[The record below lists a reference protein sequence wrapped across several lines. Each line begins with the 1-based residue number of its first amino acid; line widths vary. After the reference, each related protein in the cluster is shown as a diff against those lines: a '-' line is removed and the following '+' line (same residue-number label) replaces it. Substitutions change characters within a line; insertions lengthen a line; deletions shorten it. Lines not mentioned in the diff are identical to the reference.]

1 MSLTWHYFHVTHPN
15 FNFNMTVGAVK
26 SSRFATISV
35 EMLLTIRAR
44 NISKYVTAKDESKA
58 DELVWSMMAE
68 QKTLEIADACML
80 NFTSAD
86 KPDSS
91 GNRKGIL
98 RVQEFQECLS
108 RISNNGQHSSL
119 TANEIKEVK
128 KLMPRDPF
136 GRIYYTTFPGIL
148 QRVRFTAL
156 KKCMLE
162 STGTVLQ
169 KVLLEECKKGE
180 EEYYVPTS
188 LQNFLSKSPF
198 VPSGLL
204 SFRDVVSVLFR
215 SPSVSLTRLHI
226 HLLLSDAT
234 IDADRKTDYFQLVP
248 LFANAVSLLMADEA
262 LREKEELIRIALDAN
277 YETEEL
283 PRYYSRQEMSALSE
297 CLLRTAVRL
306 VSDKKETI
314 TNRHGVVIQLRG
326 DDAVVTSSRSAT
338 EYEESL
344 TISSDNRAVE
354 NKGGRNTGSDR
365 PKSMCKLQV
374 LHSPSTPCLLFVR
387 CLFTRKRSTTIPCE
401 SVFRVSLLSGIA
413 VHSSECFGLSVGD
426 ESGDDTISAECVR
439 DWSDRLLSDVRV
451 SRTDKGRSM
460 FCIKLIGEEEE
471 EEKAALSRAESES
484 RAAHDKERL
493 EVRTASARHRHR
505 SCLGDESV
513 FEKPRETS
521 LPLVVLCE
529 PVRQFNRARRR
540 HDVQFEFDSSGVPS
554 LRSTALTL
562 RVGHDAMSDVSANV
576 ATHTPSSSLNRLNLN
591 QHQNQNQNQHTTV
604 YQRTRTPSPSPS
616 LPPSTSPTPTHPS
629 SSSSSSSSRT
639 VTTHG
644 RSSSL
649 TSSVDALKDRGSS
662 PARSVSPPSP
672 RDPPNTHTSKQ
683 SLPVYFS
690 MKLSEKTDTRG
701 SVVSPCE
708 DIVATAVSL
717 DSTFTSSLTLPV
729 KLPTL
734 TLIDIEAAEE
744 FVINLLKELYLE
756 VPHDWDGVAQPQ
768 LKMRHSG

>member
-1 MSLTWHYFHVTHPN
+1 
-15 FNFNMTVGAVK
+15 
-26 SSRFATISV
+26 
-35 EMLLTIRAR
+35 MLLTIRAR
-44 NISKYVTAKDESKA
+44 NVSKYITAKDESKA
-58 DELVWSMMAE
+58 DEQVWSMMAE
-68 QKTLEIADACML
+68 QKTLEIADVCML

-86 KPDSS
+86 IPDST
-91 GNRKGIL
+91 GNRNGIL

-108 RISNNGQHSSL
+108 QISKNGQHLPL

-136 GRIYYTTFPGIL
+136 GRIHYTTFPGVL

-234 IDADRKTDYFQLVP
+234 VDADRKTDYFQLVP

-262 LREKEELIRIALDAN
+262 LKEKEQLIRIALDTY
-277 YETEEL
+277 YEPEDI
-283 PRYYSRQEMSALSE
+283 PRYYSCQELTVLSA
-297 CLLRTAVRL
+297 CLLKSAVRL
-306 VSDKKETI
+306 VNDKKGTM
-314 TNRHGVVIQLRG
+314 TYKRGVAIQLRG
-326 DDAVVTSSRSAT
+326 DDAIVTSTRQAT

-344 TISSDNRAVE
+344 TISTDYRVE
-354 NKGGRNTGSDR
+354 NREGKNNASDK

-374 LHSPSTPCLLFVR
+374 LHSSSTPCLLFIR
-387 CLFTRKRSTTIPCE
+387 CLLTRKRSTTIICE
-401 SVFRVSLLSGIA
+401 RVVRVDILSGIA
-413 VHSSECFGLSVGD
+413 VHTSECFGLNIDEGD
-426 ESGDDTISAECVR
+426 DDTISAESVR
-439 DWSDRLLSDVRV
+439 AWSDRLLSELRLC
-451 SRTDKGRSM
+451 RTDKGRST
-460 FCIKLIGEEEE
+460 FRIKLVGEEEE
-471 EEKAALSRAESES
+471 DAKEALTNAESES
-484 RAAHDKERL
+484 RAAHDKERNQ
-493 EVRTASARHRHR
+493 VRTASARHRHR

-521 LPLVVLCE
+521 LPLVVLSE

-540 HDVQFEFDSSGVPS
+540 HEVQFEFDSSGVPS
-554 LRSTALTL
+554 LRATALTL
-562 RVGHDAMSDVSANV
+562 KLGHDVMSDVSAIG
-576 ATHTPSSSLNRLNLN
+576 ATNTSSTSTPHRVNQL
-591 QHQNQNQNQHTTV
+591 QHQYQHIAVTQHV
-604 YQRTRTPSPSPS
+604 RAPSPSPS
-616 LPPSTSPTPTHPS
+616 LPPTPKPTPTHS
-629 SSSSSSSSRT
+629 SSSSTHT
-639 VTTHG
+639 VTQHG

-649 TSSVDALKDRGSS
+649 SSSVDALKDRGSS

-683 SLPVYFS
+683 SLSVLFS

-701 SVVSPCE
+701 SVMSSCE
-708 DIVATAVSL
+708 EIVATANAL
-717 DSTFTSSLTLPV
+717 DSTFSSSLTLPV

-734 TLIDIEAAEE
+734 TLIDAEAAEE
-744 FVINLLKELYLE
+744 YVINLLKELYLE
-756 VPHDWDGVAQPQ
+756 VPYNWDGVKQPH
-768 LKMRHSG
+768 LKMRHAD